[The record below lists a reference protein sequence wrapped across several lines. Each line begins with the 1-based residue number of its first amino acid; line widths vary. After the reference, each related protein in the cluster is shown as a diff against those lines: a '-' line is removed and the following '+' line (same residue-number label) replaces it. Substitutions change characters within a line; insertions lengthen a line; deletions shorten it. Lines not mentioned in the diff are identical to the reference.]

1 MCCPGCEA
9 VARAI
14 IDSGMTDYY
23 RYRTDKAQ
31 QAKDLVP
38 SMLAEF
44 DLYDKEALQKSFVRQ
59 DEGEVR
65 EAALILEGIVC
76 AACVWLNERHVGQLP
91 GVLEFRVN
99 YSTHRAQVK
108 WDNSQIH
115 LSDILKAIAAIGY
128 QAHPFDPGRQE
139 AIQKKERSAALR
151 RMAIAGL
158 GAMQV
163 MMLAVAMY
171 AGEYE
176 GMDESM
182 RQFMRWISMLIATPV
197 IAYSASSF
205 YRSAWRDLKRHTLGM
220 DVPVSLAIG
229 GGYLASVWATV
240 SGQGHVYFDSV
251 TMFTFFLLVGRYLE
265 MIARHRAGQAA
276 EELVK
281 LIPATTT
288 RLRDDQEEVIPVSD
302 LELGDR
308 VLIRPGETIP
318 ADGLVVEGHS
328 SVDESLLTGE
338 SLPLDRSINDLLVG
352 GSVNIESPL
361 VMRVEKLGADTT
373 LSAILRLL
381 ERAQSEK
388 PAIARTAD
396 QVAAWFVLLLLVI
409 AAAVFTYWYR
419 QSPSEA
425 LWITISVLVVTCPC
439 ALSLATPAA
448 LTAATGALTRRGILT
463 TRGHALETLA
473 RSTHMIFDKTGTLT
487 RGQLQISRIVLLGEH
502 SEQDCL
508 ALAAGLESQS
518 EHPVA
523 RAILA
528 SSRSREEMNDIRA
541 YSGRGIEGRIS
552 GKTYWLGS
560 RESFESQGIDLP
572 EVSIEP
578 GETVVYLAVEQVPLA
593 GFVLRDEIRAESRRT
608 IQILQSEGLETEL
621 LSGDHVETVRHVAQ
635 ELNIQHFQGGMLPD
649 DKLRHIELLQ
659 SQGKVVAMVGD
670 GVNDAP
676 VLAAAQV
683 SIAMGGGAQLAHASA
698 DMVLLTENLERIP
711 EAIDVSRKTLR
722 IIRQNLGWAILYN
735 ILAIPL
741 AAAGWVAPWM
751 AAIGMSASSLIV
763 VINALRLNESQSKR
777 S

>member
-99 YSTHRAQVK
+99 YSTHRAHVK

-115 LSDILKAIAAIGY
+115 LSEILKAIAAIGY

-139 AIQKKERSAALR
+139 AVQKKERSAALR

-182 RQFMRWISMLIATPV
+182 RQFMRWISMLIAAPV

-205 YRSAWRDLKRHTLGM
+205 YQSAWRDLKRHTLGM

-229 GGYLASVWATV
+229 GGFLASVWATV
-240 SGQGHVYFDSV
+240 TGQGHVYFDSV

-318 ADGLVVEGHS
+318 ADGVVVEGHS

-338 SLPLDRSINDLLVG
+338 SLPLDRRITDALVG

-396 QVAAWFVLLLLVI
+396 QVAAWFVLFLLLI
-409 AAAVFTYWYR
+409 ASGVFLYWYR
-419 QSPSEA
+419 QSPEEA

-473 RSTHMIFDKTGTLT
+473 RATHMIFDKTGTLT
-487 RGQLQISRIVLLGEH
+487 RGQLQVTRVILCGDR
-502 SEQDCL
+502 SEQACL
-508 ALAAGLESQS
+508 ELAAGLEAQS

-528 SSRSREEMNDIRA
+528 RALTRQEMSEIRA
-541 YSGRGIEGRIS
+541 YSGRGIEGQH
-552 GKTYWLGS
+552 GNKTYWLGS
-560 RESFESQGIDLP
+560 RESFQAKGMSLP
-572 EVSIEP
+572 EVQIEP
-578 GETVVYLAVEQVPLA
+578 GETVVYLAEENIPLA
-593 GFVLRDEIRAESRRT
+593 GVVLRDEIRQESRQT
-608 IQILQSEGLETEL
+608 IMSLEAEGLETEL
-621 LSGDHVETVRHVAQ
+621 LSGDHLETVGHVAD
-635 ELNIQHFQGGMLPD
+635 ELGIKRFRGGLLPD
-649 DKLRHIELLQ
+649 DKLRYIEALQ
-659 SQGKVVAMVGD
+659 NEGKVVAMVGD

-698 DMVLLTENLERIP
+698 DMVLLTENLERLP

-722 IIRQNLGWAILYN
+722 IIRQNLSWAILYN
-735 ILAIPL
+735 VLAIPL

-763 VINALRLNESQSKR
+763 VINALRLNETQRKR

>member
-38 SMLAEF
+38 AMLAGFE
-44 DLYDKEALQKSFVRQ
+44 LYDKDALQKSFVRH
-59 DEGEVR
+59 EAGEIR

-91 GVLEFRVN
+91 GVIEFRVN

-139 AIQKKERSAALR
+139 AVQKKERSAALR

-171 AGEYE
+171 AGDYE

-182 RQFMRWISMLIATPV
+182 RQFMRWISMLIAAPV

-205 YRSAWRDLKRHTLGM
+205 YRSAWRDLKRRTLGM

-229 GGYLASVWATV
+229 GGFLASAWATV
-240 SGQGHVYFDSV
+240 TNQGHVYFDSV

-265 MIARHRAGQAA
+265 MIARHKAGQAA

-288 RLRDDQEEVIPVSD
+288 RLRDGEEEVIPVSD
-302 LELGDR
+302 LELEDR

-318 ADGLVVEGHS
+318 ADGIVMEGHS

-338 SLPLDRSINDLLVG
+338 SLPLDRGIHDALVG
-352 GSVNIESPL
+352 GTVNIESPL

-388 PAIARTAD
+388 PTIARTAD
-396 QVAAWFVLLLLVI
+396 RVAAWFVLALLLI
-409 AAAVFTYWYR
+409 AAGVFAYWYL
-419 QSPSEA
+419 QNPEQA
-425 LWITISVLVVTCPC
+425 LWITISVLVITCPC

-448 LTAATGALTRRGILT
+448 VTAATGSLTRRGILT

-473 RSTHMIFDKTGTLT
+473 RATHIILDKTGTLT
-487 RGQLQISRIVLLGEH
+487 RGQLQLNRIVLCSGRDER
-502 SEQDCL
+502 DCL
-508 ALAAGLESQS
+508 ELAAGLEAQS

-528 SSRSREEMNDIRA
+528 RAEHRVEMTDIRA
-541 YSGRGIEGRIS
+541 QSGRGIEGING
-552 GKTYWLGS
+552 GKSYWLGS
-560 RESFESQGIDLP
+560 RESLLLKGVDVP
-572 EVSIEP
+572 EVSIAP
-578 GETVVYLAVEQVPLA
+578 GETVVYLAEDWEGLA
-593 GFVLRDEIRAESRRT
+593 GFVLSDELRPESSGT
-608 IQILQSEGLETEL
+608 IEKLKAEGLEIEL
-621 LSGDHVETVRHVAQ
+621 LSGDHPETVQHVAN
-635 ELNIQHFQGGMLPD
+635 ELGIEHFQGGLLPN
-649 DKLRHIELLQ
+649 DKLAHIEGLQ
-659 SQGKVVAMVGD
+659 AAGKVVAMVGD

-683 SIAMGGGAQLAHASA
+683 SVAMGGGAQLAHASA
-698 DMVLLTENLERIP
+698 DMVLLTENLDRLP
-711 EAIDVSRKTLR
+711 EAVRLARKTLG
-722 IIRQNLGWAILYN
+722 IIRQNLAWALFYN
-735 ILAIPL
+735 IVAIPL
-741 AAAGWVAPWM
+741 AAAGWIAPWM

-763 VINALRLNESQSKR
+763 VINALRLNDTQNRR

>member
-44 DLYDKEALQKSFVRQ
+44 ELYDKDVLQKSFVRQ

-108 WDNSQIH
+108 WDNDKIH
-115 LSDILKAIAAIGY
+115 LSDILKSIAAIGY

-139 AIQKKERSAALR
+139 AVQKKERSAALR

-171 AGEYE
+171 AGDYQ

-182 RQFMRWISMLIATPV
+182 RVFMRWISMLIAAPV
-197 IAYSASSF
+197 IAYSASTF
-205 YRSAWRDLKRHTLGM
+205 YRSAWRDLKRRTLGM

-229 GGYLASVWATV
+229 GGFLASAWATV
-240 SGQGHVYFDSV
+240 TNQGHVYFDSV

-265 MIARHRAGQAA
+265 MIARHKAGQAA

-288 RLRDDQEEVIPVSD
+288 RLKDGEEEVIPVSD
-302 LELGDR
+302 LELQDR

-318 ADGLVVEGHS
+318 ADGIVVDGRS

-338 SLPLDRSINDLLVG
+338 SLPLDRGINDALVG
-352 GSVNIESPL
+352 GTVNIESPL

-388 PAIARTAD
+388 PSIARMAD
-396 QVAAWFVLLLLVI
+396 RVAAWFVLALLVI
-409 AAAVFTYWYR
+409 AAGVFGYWYL
-419 QSPSEA
+419 QSPEQA
-425 LWITISVLVVTCPC
+425 LWITISVLVITCPC

-448 LTAATGALTRRGILT
+448 VTAATGALTRRGILT

-473 RSTHMIFDKTGTLT
+473 RATHIILDKTGTLT
-487 RGQLQISRIVLLGEH
+487 RGQLRLNRVLLLSSR
-502 SEQDCL
+502 SERDCL
-508 ALAAGLESQS
+508 ELAAGLEIQS

-528 SSRSREEMNDIRA
+528 RAEGRVEMTDIRA
-541 YSGRGIEGRIS
+541 RSGRGIEGVSECRS
-552 GKTYWLGS
+552 YWLGS
-560 RESFESQGIDLP
+560 RESLAEKGITIPDS
-572 EVSIEP
+572 SIAP
-578 GETVVYLAVEQVPLA
+578 GETVVYLAEESEALA
-593 GFVLRDEIRAESRRT
+593 GFVLSDELRPEAAKT
-608 IQILQSEGLETEL
+608 INMLKAEGLQVEL
-621 LSGDHVETVRHVAQ
+621 LSGDRPETVRYIAG
-635 ELNIQHFQGGMLPD
+635 ELGIEHFQGGLLPD
-649 DKLRHIELLQ
+649 DKLVHIEKLQ
-659 SQGKVVAMVGD
+659 AEGKVVAMVGD

-683 SIAMGGGAQLAHASA
+683 SVAMGGGAQLAHASA
-698 DMVLLTENLERIP
+698 DMVLLTESLDRLP
-711 EAIDVSRKTLR
+711 EAVILARKTLG
-722 IIRQNLGWAILYN
+722 IIRQNLAWALFYN
-735 ILAIPL
+735 VLAIPL
-741 AAAGWVAPWM
+741 AAAGWIAPWM

-763 VINALRLNESQSKR
+763 VINALRLNDVQRRR

>member
-38 SMLAEF
+38 AMLAEF
-44 DLYDKEALQKSFVRQ
+44 ELYDKEALQKSFVRQ

-99 YSTHRAQVK
+99 YSTHRAHVK
-108 WDNSQIH
+108 WDNSQIQ
-115 LSDILKAIAAIGY
+115 LSEILRAIASIGY

-139 AIQKKERSAALR
+139 AVQKKERSAALR

-182 RQFMRWISMLIATPV
+182 RQFMRWISMLIAAPV

-205 YRSAWRDLKRHTLGM
+205 YQSAWRDLKRRRLGM

-229 GGYLASVWATV
+229 GGFLASVWATV
-240 SGQGHVYFDSV
+240 TGQGHVYFDSV

-288 RLRDDQEEVIPVSD
+288 RLSDDQEEVIPVSD

-318 ADGLVVEGHS
+318 ADGVIVEGHS

-338 SLPLDRSINDLLVG
+338 SLPLDRRINDALVG

-361 VMRVEKLGADTT
+361 VMRVEKLGADTM

-396 QVAAWFVLLLLVI
+396 QVAAWFVLVLLVI
-409 AAAVFTYWYR
+409 ASGVFLYWYR
-419 QSPSEA
+419 ESPEEA

-473 RSTHMIFDKTGTLT
+473 RATHMIFDKTGTLT
-487 RGQLQISRIVLLGEH
+487 KGQLQISRVILLGDS
-502 SEQDCL
+502 SEQACL
-508 ALAAGLESQS
+508 ELAAGLESQS

-528 SSRSREEMNDIRA
+528 RALKRQEMSEIRA
-541 YSGRGIEGRIS
+541 FSGRGIEGRYAS
-552 GKTYWLGS
+552 KTYWLGS
-560 RESFESQGIDLP
+560 RESFQLKGMTLP
-572 EVSIEP
+572 EVRIEP
-578 GETVVYLAVEQVPLA
+578 GETVVYLAEENVPLA
-593 GFVLRDEIRAESRRT
+593 GFVLRDEIRQESRQT
-608 IQILQSEGLETEL
+608 IKLLEGEGLETEL
-621 LSGDHVETVRHVAQ
+621 LSGDHVETVRHVAE
-635 ELNIQHFQGGMLPD
+635 ELGIKRFRGGLLPD
-649 DKLRHIELLQ
+649 DKLKHIESLQ
-659 SQGKVVAMVGD
+659 NEGKVVAMVGD

-698 DMVLLTENLERIP
+698 DMVLLTENLERLP

-722 IIRQNLGWAILYN
+722 IIRQNLSWAILYN
-735 ILAIPL
+735 VLAIPL

-763 VINALRLNESQSKR
+763 VINALRLNETQRKR